1 MCALPPFYFFFALDI
16 IIAVVVVVVWILATE
31 VMLHELAL
39 TLSEVVESYHSQR
52 IELKED

>member
-16 IIAVVVVVVWILATE
+16 IIAVVVVVWILATE

>member
-1 MCALPPFYFFFALDI
+1 MCAASLLSFVFALDI
-16 IIAVVVVVVWILATE
+16 IVAVVVVVWILVTE
-31 VMLHELAL
+31 VMFHKLAL